1 MLLIDT
7 LPSTLLVRY
16 LLMACRFCCIMNLS
30 VLNPLETEVGHIW
43 AVWLLKFWSKFLTL
57 VRKTGT
63 NPQDLSRGASII
75 IKQQIQFEISSL
87 FLSFLYNSWKAA
99 KRFHGHDSSNGD
111 HFIIIRRRRR
121 RMLLK
126 NDWIIILLMMIINE

>member
-16 LLMACRFCCIMNLS
+16 LLMACRFSCIMNLS

-43 AVWLLKFWSKFLTL
+43 AVWLLEFWSKFLTL

-87 FLSFLYNSWKAA
+87 FLSFLYNSWKAT

-111 HFIIIRRRRR
+111 HFIIIIIRRR